1 MTTGGSLAH
10 RGALC
15 ALLAAAAAGPACA
28 ADWGVEQLMSALGA
42 IKSSQAAFVEVKHVA
57 ILSTPLQ
64 SRGRL
69 VYTAPGRLEKHTLAP
84 RRESLVLEGDE
95 LTLERGDRKQ
105 RRTLQLQDEPVV
117 RAFVESIRSTLAGD
131 LATLSRYYQ
140 VKFDGGERQWRLT
153 LTPGDPQMREVVSEI
168 RISGS
173 RGAITSIEFIETG
186 GDRSVMT
193 IAREGP

>member
-15 ALLAAAAAGPACA
+15 ALLAVAAAGPAC
-28 ADWGVEQLMSALGA
+28 ADWGVEQLMHALGA
-42 IKSSQAAFVEVKHVA
+42 VKSSQAAFVEVKHVA

-69 VYTAPGRLEKHTLAP
+69 VYTAPRRLEKHTLAP

-95 LTLERGDRKQ
+95 LTLESGDRKQ
-105 RRTLQLQDEPVV
+105 RRTLQLQDQPVV

-131 LATLSRYYQ
+131 LATLNSFYAIRLE
-140 VKFDGGERQWRLT
+140 GSERQWRLT
-153 LTPGDPQMREVVSEI
+153 LKPADRQVQELVTEI
-168 RISGS
+168 RIAGS
-173 RGAITSIEFIETG
+173 RDAVASVEFLETS
-186 GDRSVMT
+186 GDRTVMT
-193 IAREGP
+193 ITRDGP